1 MNNPDGVLLAD
12 GNLRLEEAVDESGFL
27 EPFFYDEAEVV
38 AEAAAAAER
47 RQREAEEKAAEHAR
61 KVDEFR
67 RRKAAHQAVIDR
79 ISEYDPKTGEVC
91 YTRFFNRD
99 FSEFDIDEE
108 SPLAPMR
115 YTHITPSKYTNSLGR
130 QVYDVSDSVNILSVK
145 IVSSDLGFPL
155 KVYGTV
161 IARDYLDFKC
171 VYLFRRR
178 REDYQLINSEDQL
191 LILTG
196 PTRGLVLLDRIYF
209 EVDLK
214 IKDDQG
220 KKDQEL
226 SKGLCVIDGV
236 LMGGEEHGHVKFAV
250 VKLSVQAAL
259 EIKILKGDFYGEI
272 TACTSSIQDA
282 LCFMIAKQGRRVVTV
297 GMKDMLLLTI
307 ATQASDVATASAT
320 QTINFTPHLN
330 GAEEDEIICDAVKML
345 IKVNWSLFEL

>member
-1 MNNPDGVLLAD
+1 
-12 GNLRLEEAVDESGFL
+12 
-27 EPFFYDEAEVV
+27 
-38 AEAAAAAER
+38 
-47 RQREAEEKAAEHAR
+47 
-61 KVDEFR
+61 
-67 RRKAAHQAVIDR
+67 
-79 ISEYDPKTGEVC
+79 
-91 YTRFFNRD
+91 
-99 FSEFDIDEE
+99 
-108 SPLAPMR
+108 MR

-178 REDYQLINSEDQL
+178 REDYQLINSEDQS

-236 LMGGEEHGHVKFAV
+236 LMGGEEHGHVGCEDLDSRLSTVEVKFAV

-272 TACTSSIQDA
+272 TACTSSIQDRLVLHDSKA
-282 LCFMIAKQGRRVVTV
+282 GGITSV
-297 GMKDMLLLTI
+297 
-307 ATQASDVATASAT
+307 
-320 QTINFTPHLN
+320 
-330 GAEEDEIICDAVKML
+330 
-345 IKVNWSLFEL
+345 